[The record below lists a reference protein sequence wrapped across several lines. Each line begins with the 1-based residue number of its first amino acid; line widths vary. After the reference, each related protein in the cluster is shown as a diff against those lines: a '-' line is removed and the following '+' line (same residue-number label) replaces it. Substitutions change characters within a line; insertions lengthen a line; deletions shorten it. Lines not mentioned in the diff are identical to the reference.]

1 MPKTAKCPQCDA
13 DLIITAD
20 AEVGE
25 IISCDECGAELEVK
39 ALTPNVVLDDAP
51 AVKEDWGE

>member
-13 DLIITAD
+13 DLNITDD

-39 ALTPNVVLDDAP
+39 ALTPSVVLDDAP